1 MLPNTGDGLHPAHHS
16 IKTARRPNVVFE
28 VLWDMK
34 KNGYSEHTIKNVGK
48 ALNRMQGGCD
58 LSNPDDVKGFIAR
71 LDTAE
76 SYKRNLCYA
85 YEHYLK
91 MNGLSW
97 EKTKYYA
104 RDKLPRIPEERARAN
119 IRHIFLTV

>member
-1 MLPNTGDGLHPAHHS
+1 MPPNTGDGLHPAHHPS
-16 IKTARRPNVVFE
+16 GTAYHQGEVFN
-28 VLWDMK
+28 VLWHLK
-34 KNGYSEHTIKNVGK
+34 KQGYAEHTIKNVGK
-48 ALNRMQGGCD
+48 ALNRIQGGCD

-119 IRHIFLTV
+119 IMHIFLTV